1 MLSRI
6 IIAALLFV
14 AGGAAVW
21 YYKDIVSVS
30 QVTPATASAPQGG
43 GRVIDVITQKPTV
56 GPVVE
61 YYTALGTAYANEAV
75 TITAKVTGIVKTINF
90 EEGHTAKRGDVLVE
104 LDDRELRATLA
115 QNEAELRNAKLLYER
130 AQQLIKSQNIP
141 QAKVDEL
148 LSSYQGITSK
158 VEGARARLS
167 DMKIVAPFDGRL
179 GLRRISVGALVTQNT
194 TVTTLD
200 DTSMI
205 KLDFSIPETLLS
217 KIDIG
222 RIVLTRNDV
231 YPDIRFEGTIR
242 SIDSRVDPVTR
253 AIQVRAEVPN
263 PKGQIKPGMLMT
275 VELPLVERT
284 DALTI
289 AEGALVPE
297 GSEQYVYKIVDGR
310 AVKTLVKLGIRM
322 RGMVEIVD
330 GLTSGDAI
338 IVGGVQKV
346 RNGTRVRASDLAAAR
361 SDNKG

>member
-6 IIAALLFV
+6 VIAALLFI

-43 GRVIDVITQKPTV
+43 GRSIEVITQKPQV

-61 YYTALGTAYANEAV
+61 FYEALGTANANEAV
-75 TITAKVTGIVKTINF
+75 TITTKVTGIVKAVNF
-90 EEGHTAKRGDVLVE
+90 DEGQTAKKGDVLVE

-141 QAKVDEL
+141 QARVDEL
-148 LSSYQGITSK
+148 LSSYQGFTSK
-158 VEGARARLS
+158 VEGARARLA
-167 DMKIVAPFDGRL
+167 DLKIVAPFDGRL
-179 GLRRISVGALVTQNT
+179 GLRRISLGSLVTQNT

-200 DTSMI
+200 DTSVI

-217 KIDIG
+217 KVDVG
-222 RIVLTRNDV
+222 RVVLTRNDV
-231 YPDIRFEGTIR
+231 YRDIRFEGTVR
-242 SIDSRVDPVTR
+242 TIDSRVDPVTR

-263 PKGQIKPGMLMT
+263 PKGLIKPGMLMT
-275 VELPLVERT
+275 VELPLEER
-284 DALTI
+284 AAAMTI
-289 AEGALVPE
+289 AEGSLVPE

-322 RGMVEIVD
+322 RGSVEIVE
-330 GLTSGDAI
+330 GLTPDDSVV
-338 IVGGVQKV
+338 VGGVQKV
-346 RNGTRVRASDLAAAR
+346 RNGIRVRATQLAAEKPV
-361 SDNKG
+361 NKG